1 MLSEIKDASI
11 SGNDLILTIEMKSAE
26 PETKVLTLTVTLK
39 NMYKT
44 DSNGRGIFHRYQLYT
59 KDSLY

>member
-39 NMYKT
+39 TCKN
-44 DSNGRGIFHRYQLYT
+44 R
-59 KDSLY
+59 